1 MFWEL
6 QAAWNDWNFIEQ
18 EGKPREGNWLRLRAL
33 SATMMGGEK
42 KKKQKQK
49 CFVLSTEAGCPVRK

>member
-6 QAAWNDWNFIEQ
+6 QAAWNDWNFVEQ
-18 EGKPREGNWLRLRAL
+18 EGEPREGNWLRLRAL

-42 KKKQKQK
+42 K
-49 CFVLSTEAGCPVRK
+49 TEAEMFCPEH